1 MQLRHFYFISDFPIL
16 NTLPNQRKRRLRNQ
30 TLVLRHSPWSC
41 EVSKVLRELADD
53 RWRRLIAW
61 SLYLAE
67 RILQQK
73 VEIIGFPLFIIHISR
88 LVHRHSSVA
97 IVEQMRIQLIHA
109 GKVAWDTLFVAA
121 RNVVYGCDVY
131 VVVDCY
137 LFGAF
142 VLNGLL
148 SSLSDDFGVFIANVA
163 VLPVSIDDLTADL
176 AAVLV
181 GFLGKRLF
189 SWVNVMD

>member
-1 MQLRHFYFISDFPIL
+1 M
-16 NTLPNQRKRRLRNQ
+16 
-30 TLVLRHSPWSC
+30 
-41 EVSKVLRELADD
+41 
-53 RWRRLIAW
+53 
-61 SLYLAE
+61 
-67 RILQQK
+67 
-73 VEIIGFPLFIIHISR
+73 
-88 LVHRHSSVA
+88 
-97 IVEQMRIQLIHA
+97 IHA
-109 GKVAWDTLFVAA
+109 GKVAGDALFVTTS
-121 RNVVYGCDVY
+121 NVVYGCDVY

-142 VLNGLL
+142 VLNSLL
-148 SSLSDDFGVFIANVA
+148 SGLSDNFGVFISNVA